1 MLSQLIRSSSI
12 ESPNKTACPQTG
24 RFVCSD
30 YGLTRS
36 NHLLDV
42 FDGRRIIDGG
52 QITRVTAFSQ
62 CLQ

>member
-42 FDGRRIIDGG
+42 FDLVGDRGG
-52 QITRVTAFSQ
+52 
-62 CLQ
+62 